1 MKYHLKIE
9 YDQGTHFW
17 HNYPKE
23 EIIDELLVPFVNGQ
37 IVLINIGDGNKAIL
51 NMKSVA
57 KMIVYR
63 TRKSLTTTDDKS
75 KVEQMNESEF
85 AKHICTEEIINEA
98 KLLLISKGTSS
109 LLQKSLM
116 TSKNQVFV
124 ISKFGD
130 KVIDSAYEGVIKPL
144 FKENGID
151 VVRVDEI
158 QDSGK
163 IDDQILNLI
172 AESKYIISDLTSAR
186 PNCYYET
193 GFAHA
198 LGKEIILTI
207 RKEDEIHFDLAGYRF
222 IQWETESELRKELKK
237 RIKGLIE

>member
-1 MKYHLKIE
+1 MKYHAKIE
-9 YDQGTHFW
+9 YDKGDHYW
-17 HNYPKE
+17 HNYKKE
-23 EIIDELLVPFVNGQ
+23 RIIDELLMPFINGH
-37 IVLINIGDGNKAIL
+37 IVLISQAHGKKSIL
-51 NMKSVA
+51 NLKSVA
-57 KMIVYR
+57 RMTIYR
-63 TRKSLTTTDDKS
+63 TKKSVKATDEKS
-75 KVEQMNESEF
+75 IIDQIKESNF
-85 AKHICTEEIINEA
+85 NSNICTEEIINEA
-98 KLLLISKGTSS
+98 KLLLTSSKSSS

-130 KVIDSAYEGVIKPL
+130 KVVDSAYEGVIKPL
-144 FKENGID
+144 FKEKGID
-151 VVRVDEI
+151 VIRVDEI

-237 RIKGLIE
+237 RIKGMIE

>member
-1 MKYHLKIE
+1 MRYHIKIE
-9 YDQGTHFW
+9 YDKGNHYW
-17 HNYPKE
+17 WNYGKE
-23 EIIDELLVPFVNGQ
+23 GIINELLLPFVNGH
-37 IVLINIGDGNKAIL
+37 IVLISMDSGKKGIL
-51 NMKSVA
+51 NMKSISR
-57 KMIVYR
+57 MTVYR
-63 TRKSLTTTDDKS
+63 TKEALKATDDKS
-75 KVEQMNESEF
+75 IYDQINDKSFSKNN
-85 AKHICTEEIINEA
+85 CTEDIIKEA
-98 KLLLISKGTSS
+98 RLLMTSSQSMS

-116 TSKNQVFV
+116 TPKNQIFV

-130 KVIDSAYEGVIKPL
+130 KTIDSAYEGVIKPL
-144 FKENGID
+144 FEAEGIN
-151 VVRVDEI
+151 VIRVDEI

-172 AESKYIISDLTSAR
+172 SESRFVISDLTSAR

-207 RKEDEIHFDLAGYRF
+207 RKEETIHFDLAGYRF

-237 RIKGLIE
+237 RIKGLLK